1 MRYLPEELRYTTS
14 HVWAEIQEDG
24 TIKVGITDYAQKQ
37 LGEIVYVE
45 LPELE
50 RSYASGDECAVV
62 ESVKT
67 ASDIYC
73 PLTGE
78 IVEINQM
85 LAAHPELINQD
96 PYGEGWLFRMQPD
109 DEAELDELL
118 DAAGYEELLNGE

>member
-1 MRYLPEELRYTTS
+1 MRHLPEELRYTS
-14 HVWAEIQEDG
+14 AHVWAEILEDG
-24 TIKVGITDYAQKQ
+24 TIKVGITDFAQKQ
-37 LGEIVYVE
+37 LGDIVYVE
-45 LPELE
+45 LPEFE
-50 RSYASGDECAVV
+50 RSYASGDECAIV

-78 IVEINQM
+78 IVEINKS